1 MGRYNNDDFSG
12 QSNLWGHTD
21 ILDADLEKL
30 EFDKNFDST
39 EENYNSILDD
49 EPAYHSLM
57 NFPEEEQDELYAY
70 EVENEEDYDT
80 VPEDDTFDHRDS
92 YRDTD
97 RDDAFYLI

>member
-1 MGRYNNDDFSG
+1 MRRYNDDFSE
-12 QSNLWGHTD
+12 QSHLWGHTD
-21 ILDADLEKL
+21 ILDTDLEKL

-70 EVENEEDYDT
+70 DEENDADYET
-80 VPEDDTFDHRDS
+80 ESENDTFDHRDS
-92 YRDTD
+92 YRDAD